1 MVERILKKLER
12 EGKITARRGWSV
24 LKPAEEWIGGGG
36 IGQYGCEGFELRNN
50 LSYRIFSKIEIDF
63 E

>member
-24 LKPAEEWIGGGG
+24 LKPAEE
-36 IGQYGCEGFELRNN
+36 
-50 LSYRIFSKIEIDF
+50 
-63 E
+63 